1 MHNDKKTAKNKVLA
15 TSTPPMVKISQQTHT
30 RPKRLKLSCLKN
42 LSNRNVFAE
51 YICILYS
58 VFAEYHF
65 SFTCKDHGTHQLR
78 FCFDFHR
85 WCWLLLLFCCC
96 SNGCIRDGSVIQ
108 IFTVNRFN
116 GEWFAFVGSLV
127 CTLKISKY
135 QRLTLSPF
143 FIFVNF

>member
-1 MHNDKKTAKNKVLA
+1 MTRRPRKIKCVRHQRHLWSKFHNRLIHA
-15 TSTPPMVKISQQTHT
+15 Q
-30 RPKRLKLSCLKN
+30 KRLKLSCLKN
-42 LSNRNVFAE
+42 MSNRNVFAE

-85 WCWLLLLFCCC
+85 WCWLLLLLFCCC
-96 SNGCIRDGSVIQ
+96 SNGCIRNGSVIQ

-116 GEWFAFVGSLV
+116 GEWFVFVGSLV
-127 CTLKISKY
+127 CTLKKIKA
-135 QRLTLSPF
+135 
-143 FIFVNF
+143 I